1 MNPTTP
7 LPATDPVPVRTRRRS
22 VGRWLA
28 LALLVIALLL
38 AAVVGSLLWS
48 LRSEPG
54 TAWLLSQLPNVKVTG
69 ARGAVLGDFAAEQ
82 VEVQLP
88 GVGNRLLLT
97 GVHWGGLKVERLWGR
112 RTDSGVPVLRIV
124 IDELRAARV
133 DVQTTPDPKAPPLPA
148 PTDLRLPFEL
158 DVARLSVTELHLPAL
173 TDKPLRD
180 LQARLHLG
188 AEAGALHRVDDL
200 LFGWDRLRAEGAAR
214 IATGGGLPLQANL
227 KLTQDAAAD
236 AAANAP
242 AWLAQATLAGPLAQ
256 PALQATLRRPA
267 TATQREQSLDANATL
282 RPFAAWPLGELRAS
296 TQALDLSAL
305 YSGAPATALSG
316 QAVAAS
322 SGFDQPARIA
332 VELGNAEA
340 GRWNEGKLPLRALKL
355 ELSARPNDPRTL
367 DVQALQADL
376 GSVQN
381 PAGRITGSGRWT
393 PQLWQLDA
401 TLAALQPSRLD
412 ARAAEMQLSG
422 PVTLT
427 GRDFDVPER
436 RAIDLKAE
444 LSGALQQR
452 GPARAATLLLD
463 ASATALKV
471 DIRQFVAS
479 AAGAKASASG
489 VLQRADERAPWQA
502 KGEAALVDFDPLPW
516 WSGPADSPWRKGPH
530 RLNGKATLDVLLPAP
545 VFDARLAW
553 GERLAALQGNASLD
567 IARASVLAGVPL
579 SGTVSLRHSG
589 SGPLQT
595 VLKLDAAG
603 NTLDAAGSIATGT
616 SAGSADRWTLAV
628 AAPALDGLTPLWRLL
643 QPAGADATL
652 GGAVN
657 ASAKLS
663 GRWPALTTEGQ
674 LEATELRFARTRIRQ
689 AQAKWQAGTSAD
701 ALIDAQGSLTQVSL
715 GNTVLDSAQW
725 QLKGS
730 GRAHNASLRIESKAL
745 PPAWTEALQPGP
757 SAAVPAGAGRS
768 VATLTAQGGLVDVGG
783 SAAGGWRG
791 TLQQAE
797 VRSGSAAQLALPD
810 TQPNT
815 PANTPVL
822 LRTRDVGIDLQW
834 AGGASRLT
842 VQPGRA
848 ELLGAALRW
857 SRIAWQGAQQSPAQ
871 AARLDA
877 QIEIEAVRIAPL
889 LARLQPDFGWGGDL
903 AVVGR
908 IAVSSSPTF
917 SANVVFERARGD
929 LTVTDEIGVQALG
942 LTDLRLGLDVKDGTW
957 SFTQALAGNTVG
969 VAAGAV
975 VARTSPQAMW
985 PPADTPISGVLE
997 VQVANLGTWGNWV
1010 PTGWRLNGALRT
1022 SASIGGRFGA
1032 PEYTGEIRGS
1042 GLSVRN
1048 FLQGVN
1054 VSDGDV
1060 LIALQGATARI
1071 ERFTAKAGAGTLRL
1085 EGNAVLGEK
1094 PTAQL
1099 KLSTDKFQLLGRV
1112 DRRIVATGDAQ
1123 LQLDADKLALD
1134 GNFRVDEGLV
1144 DFSRS
1149 DAPVLSDDVV
1159 VSRPTPKPVDPAA
1172 PTAPADSKR
1181 LRAVAINLKI
1191 DLGQRLRLRGRGLDT
1206 ALQGDLRITSP
1217 NGRMAVNGSVRAV
1230 DGTYAAYGQ
1239 KLVIDRGSI
1248 SFNGPVENP
1257 RLDIEASRPNT
1268 DLRVGVTITGSAQ
1281 NPRIR
1286 LFSEPDV
1293 SDIDKLSWL
1302 VLGRASDGLGRTDTA
1317 LLQRAALALL
1327 AGEGEGLTDQ
1337 FTKALGLDQVS
1348 LRQTEGETR
1357 ETVISLGKQLSRRWY
1372 VGYERGLNSTNG
1384 TWQLIYRIAQRF
1396 TLRAQ
1401 SGQDHS
1407 LDLIWIF
1414 RWQ

>member
-7 LPATDPVPVRTRRRS
+7 LPAPDAVPVRSRRRR

-28 LALLVIALLL
+28 LMMLVVALLL
-38 AAVVGSLLWS
+38 AAAVGSLLWS

-54 TAWLLSQLPNVKVTG
+54 TTWLLSQLPNVKVTG

-97 GVHWGGLKVERLWGR
+97 GVHWRGLRVERLWGR
-112 RTDSGVPVLRIV
+112 RTDSGAPVLRIV

-133 DVQTTPDPKAPPLPA
+133 DVQTTPDPKAPPLTA

-158 DVARLSVTELHLPAL
+158 DVAQLSVTELHVPTL
-173 TDKPLRD
+173 TDKPLRE

-200 LFGWDRLRAEGAAR
+200 RVAWDRLRAEGAAR

-227 KLTQDAAAD
+227 KLTQDASAAD
-236 AAANAP
+236 AP

-296 TQALDLSAL
+296 TQALDLSAF
-305 YSGAPATALSG
+305 SSSAPVTALSG

-340 GRWNEGKLPLRALKL
+340 GRWNEGKLPLRTLKL

-376 GSVQN
+376 GSVQH
-381 PAGRITGSGRWT
+381 PAGHITGSGRWT
-393 PQLWQLDA
+393 PQRWQLDA

-422 PVTLT
+422 PVTLV
-427 GRDFDVPER
+427 GRDFDVAER
-436 RAIDLKAE
+436 RAIDVKAE
-444 LSGALQQR
+444 LSGAVQQR

-471 DIRQFVAS
+471 DVRRFVAS
-479 AAGAKASASG
+479 AGGAKASASG
-489 VLQRADERAPWQA
+489 ALQRADERAPWQA

-545 VFDARLAW
+545 VFDVRLTW
-553 GERLAALQGNASLD
+553 GERLAALQGKAD
-567 IARASVLAGVPL
+567 VDMARTSVLAGVPL
-579 SGTVSLRHSG
+579 SGTASLRHSG

-603 NTLDAAGSIATGT
+603 NTLEAAGSIATGP

-628 AAPALDGLTPLWRLL
+628 AAPALDRLTPLWRLL

-674 LEATELRFARTRIRQ
+674 LDATELRFARTRIRQ

-701 ALIDAQGSLTQVSL
+701 SLIDAQGSLTQITL
-715 GNTVLDSAQW
+715 GTTVLDSAQW
-725 QLKGS
+725 QLRGS
-730 GRAHNASLRIESKAL
+730 GRAHSASARIESKAL
-745 PPAWTEALQPGP
+745 PPAWTEALLPGP
-757 SAAVPAGAGRS
+757 PAAVPAGSGRS

-783 SAAGGWRG
+783 SSAGGWRG

-797 VRSGSAAQLALPD
+797 VRSGSAAQI
-810 TQPNT
+810 TSTSSNT
-815 PANTPVL
+815 DAPAV
-822 LRTRDVGIDLQW
+822 LRTRDVGLDLQW
-834 AGGASRLT
+834 AGDAPRLT

-877 QIEIEAVRIAPL
+877 QIEVEAVRIAPL

-903 AVVGR
+903 AVVGHITLR
-908 IAVSSSPTF
+908 SSPTF
-917 SANVVFERARGD
+917 NADVVFERARGD

-1112 DRRIVATGDAQ
+1112 DRRIVASGDAQ

-1149 DAPVLSDDVV
+1149 DAPELSDDVV

-1172 PTAPADSKR
+1172 PAAVPDSKR

-1257 RLDIEASRPNT
+1257 RLDIEATRPNT
-1268 DLRVGVTITGSAQ
+1268 DLRVGVSITGSAQ

-1337 FTKALGLDQVS
+1337 FTKALGLDEVS
-1348 LRQTEGETR
+1348 LRQTDGETR

-1384 TWQLIYRIAQRF
+1384 SWQLIYRIAQRF

-1401 SGQDHS
+1401 SGQDDS